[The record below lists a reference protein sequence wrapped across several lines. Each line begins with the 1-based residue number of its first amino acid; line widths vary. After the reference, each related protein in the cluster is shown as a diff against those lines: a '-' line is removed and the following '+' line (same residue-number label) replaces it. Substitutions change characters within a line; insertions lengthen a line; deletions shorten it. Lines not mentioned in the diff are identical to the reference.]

1 MSGQD
6 RTAARAPTPRR
17 MRRFRE
23 VVARRQ
29 SGLVVVLEN
38 IHDPHNAEA
47 ALRSCEAFGVPQV
60 HLIFTSEA
68 PFNPRKVGTSTSSS
82 ANKWLDFTIH
92 DSTDACMRELTSS
105 GFELVASVADPA
117 ATTAS
122 TADLRAPRIALLLG
136 NEHSGLSAEALA
148 AADARLT
155 IPTSGM
161 VGSLNLSVATG
172 ILLYEVCRQ
181 RSERPGDYALSE
193 LEQERLIGNYLRR

>member
-1 MSGQD
+1 MSRNE
-6 RTAARAPTPRR
+6 RTGARARTSRR
-17 MRRFRE
+17 LRRFRE

-29 SGLVVVLEN
+29 RGLVVVLED

-47 ALRSCEAFGVPQV
+47 ALRSCEAFGVPRV
-60 HLIFTSEA
+60 HFIFTSEA
-68 PFNPRKVGTSTSSS
+68 AFDPRKVGKSTSSS

-92 DSTDACMRELTSS
+92 DSTDACMRELKSS
-105 GFELVASVADPA
+105 GFELIASVADPG

-122 TADLRAPRIALLLG
+122 TADLHAPQIALLLG
-136 NEHSGLSAEALA
+136 NEHSGLSDEALV
-148 AADARLT
+148 AADARVT

-181 RSERPGDYALSE
+181 RGDRPGDYALSE
-193 LEQERLIGNYLRR
+193 SERERLIADYLQR